1 MSGLRVALKL
11 AVHIILHFPFF
22 SFILFFIMNLVSLL
36 VNYVVHFPHPMLRK
50 YAQRDMSV
58 SLSECTLASHYQLQ
72 GNLEDHLE

>member
-1 MSGLRVALKL
+1 
-11 AVHIILHFPFF
+11 
-22 SFILFFIMNLVSLL
+22 MNLVSLL